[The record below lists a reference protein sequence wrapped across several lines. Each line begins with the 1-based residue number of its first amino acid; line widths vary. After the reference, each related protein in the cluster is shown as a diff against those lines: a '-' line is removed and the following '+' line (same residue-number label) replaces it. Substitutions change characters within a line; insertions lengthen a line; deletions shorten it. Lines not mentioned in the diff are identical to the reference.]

1 MRLLLRSAAVLM
13 AALLLLCGYGYS
25 EAVRA
30 PRVVRYRVVTPMWT
44 EPPIRIA
51 LVSDTHVIGPDMPPE
66 RLRAVVAQVN
76 ALKPDLILLA
86 GDYVSRRV
94 VSTRLY
100 GAADAI
106 EPFAGLRAPLG
117 VYAVYG
123 NHDFRDVPQ
132 RDVAGAFARAHV
144 PLIRNRAVRVGGF
157 WIAGL
162 DDPEGGYRDPADAL
176 RAVPPGAPVL
186 FLVHNPD
193 LWART
198 PGRVA
203 ITFAGHTHGGQVVL
217 PLIGPGPMPV
227 RHREWARGVFTRGD
241 QRLVV
246 TSGVGAS
253 GFPVRLGVPPEFAL
267 IELSGRPQAGVPPPG
282 MSDRVTDRR

>member
-13 AALLLLCGYGYS
+13 AALLLLCAYGYA
-25 EAVRA
+25 EAVRT
-30 PRVVRYRVVTPMWT
+30 PRVVRYHVVTPLWT
-44 EPPIRIA
+44 EPPVRIA
-51 LVSDTHVIGPDMPPE
+51 LLSDTHVIGPDMPPD
-66 RLRAVVAQVN
+66 RLRGVIAQVN

-123 NHDFRDVPQ
+123 NHDFVDLPRQ
-132 RDVAGAFARAHV
+132 DVAAAFARAGL
-144 PLIRNRAVRVGGF
+144 PLIRNRALRVGGF
-157 WIAGL
+157 WVAGL
-162 DDPEGGYRDPADAL
+162 DDPAGGYREPADAL
-176 RAVPPGAPVL
+176 SAIPPGAPVL

-203 ITFAGHTHGGQVVL
+203 VTFAGHTHGGQVVL

-227 RHREWARGVFTRGD
+227 RHREWARGVFARGE

-253 GFPVRLGVPPEFAL
+253 GFPVRLGVPPEIAL
-267 IELSGRPQAGVPPPG
+267 VELSGPPEAEPPPRG
-282 MSDRVTDRR
+282 TSDRGPDSR